1 MAVDP
6 SNATI
11 PPSALSAAAVTVV
24 LPNAPS
30 GLSATTISTG
40 EIDLAWVNNSLAAN
54 SFAIYRSTNGVSF
67 SLLTPS
73 PLSLTSYHDTSVAA
87 GTNYWYKVYA
97 TVAADPTIP
106 PSNYSGI
113 AAATSVPTTPDGL
126 TAVSNGDGAI
136 HLDWVSHSNASTVFQ
151 VMRDGVPIG
160 VPASA
165 ASYADTD
172 IAENALY
179 SYSVTAIVNGV
190 SSAAS
195 TVATVTSLVN
205 IPSPIAHT
213 PISTTEIDL
222 AWTSNSLIADTFNLY
237 RSTDGIAFALLTP
250 SPITATGY
258 HDTGLTE
265 GTHYWYEV
273 CSVVSTDATIA
284 PSGFSIADC
293 WSTPEAPTDLAT
305 GEIDANRVNLS

>member
-1 MAVDP
+1 MQR
-6 SNATI
+6 S
-11 PPSALSAAAVTVV
+11 SAAAVTV
-24 LPNAPS
+24 LRPNDPS
-30 GLSATTISTG
+30 GLVATTISST
-40 EIDLAWVNNSLAAN
+40 EIDLAWTNNSLVAN

-67 SLLTPS
+67 TALTPS
-73 PLSLTSYHDTSVAA
+73 PVSVTSYRDTSVAA
-87 GTNYWYKVYA
+87 GTEYWYKVLA
-97 TVAADPTIP
+97 AVAADPTIP
-106 PSNYSGI
+106 VSNYSAVAG
-113 AAATSVPTTPDGL
+113 ATSVPTAPDGL

-136 HLDWVSHSNASTVFQ
+136 HLDWVSHSSDSTVFQ
-151 VMRDGVPIG
+151 VERDGVPIG
-160 VPASA
+160 VPATA
-165 ASYADTD
+165 TSYADAS
-172 IAENALY
+172 IAENVAY

-205 IPSPIAHT
+205 IPSPIAYT

-284 PSGFSIADC
+284 RPASRSPIAGPRRRRRPILPQVK
-293 WSTPEAPTDLAT
+293 STPIA
-305 GEIDANRVNLS
+305 